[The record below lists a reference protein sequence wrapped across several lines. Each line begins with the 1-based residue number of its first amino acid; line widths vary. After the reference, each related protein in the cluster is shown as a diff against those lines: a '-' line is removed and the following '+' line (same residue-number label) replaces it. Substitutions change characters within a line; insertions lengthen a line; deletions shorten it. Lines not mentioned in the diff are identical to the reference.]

1 MSNLYVIIVKPIIDK
16 IASII
21 LILLFSPILI
31 IVSLLILLKMGR
43 PMFFT
48 QKRPGKNEKIFTIYK
63 FRTMNN
69 DKDEKGNLLP
79 DDERLPYFGKMIRK
93 LSLDELPQLFNV
105 LKGDMSFIGP
115 RPLLC
120 EYLELY
126 NEEQKKRH
134 LVSPG
139 ITGLAQVSGRNAI
152 SWEDKFKFDLEYVE
166 NISFFMDIKVA
177 IKTINKV
184 LKRDGIGSSTSHTM
198 EKFKGS

>member
-1 MSNLYVIIVKPIIDK
+1 MSKIYVFIIKPTIDK

-21 LILLFSPILI
+21 LIFLFSPILI
-31 IVSLLILLKMGR
+31 IVSLLILIKMGR
-43 PMFFT
+43 PIFFT
-48 QKRPGKNEKIFTIYK
+48 QKRPGKNKKIFTIYK

-69 DKDEKGNLLP
+69 NKDKNGNLLK
-79 DDERLPYFGKMIRK
+79 DDERLPPFGSIIRK

-120 EYLELY
+120 EYLALY
-126 NEEQKKRH
+126 NEKQEKRH

-139 ITGLAQVSGRNAI
+139 ITGLAQVNGRNAI
-152 SWEDKFKFDLEYVE
+152 SWEDKFNLDIEYVE
-166 NISFFMDIKVA
+166 NISFLMDIKIS

-184 LKRDGIGSSTSHTM
+184 IKRDGISSSTGKTM